1 MQMHSLHPHAWK
13 GGEQSMY
20 DFGDFLREEDG
31 ITTVEI
37 ILILLVLIALVL
49 VFKNQL
55 TGLVNTIL
63 SKAVKQANQV

>member
-1 MQMHSLHPHAWK
+1 
-13 GGEQSMY
+13 MY
-20 DFGDFLREEDG
+20 CFDDFLAEEDG

>member
-1 MQMHSLHPHAWK
+1 
-13 GGEQSMY
+13 MY
-20 DFGDFLREEDG
+20 PFDNCFVDSFCDLFRDFLSEEDG